1 MPELLQVA
9 DRILVMRQGRI
20 TGELPGRTTQEE
32 IMRYAAL
39 ERGGPFGMMQRLLPF
54 LSLIVLFVALAIASP
69 HFLTNTNLSSVVRQT
84 AVINIMALGMTMIII
99 TGGID
104 LSVGAILAMGGL
116 LGTMAHGKRRIRF
129 RRALLIGMLT
139 GLLWGLCNGL
149 LITRLRIAPFIVT
162 LGTLGIF
169 RGTDADH
176 LERPAGAPDPAAASR
191 SWAKATAGRAVR
203 ALDPGGVRGGDARH
217 PGAHAAGPLRVR
229 DRQQSGRR
237 RSTPGVPVTF
247 HTTAVYAIGGM
258 LTGLAGMIEASRLMT
273 GQPTAG
279 KGYELQA
286 IAAVV
291 IGGGS
296 LHGGE
301 GSVVGTLIG
310 AFIMGLLSNGSD
322 LLGVSPYLQQ
332 AIIGAVI
339 ILAVTVDE
347 LRKRR
352 LA

>member
-1 MPELLQVA
+1 MSQPAIEHAQSPPTSAKAGRELFVL
-9 DRILVMRQGRI
+9 
-20 TGELPGRTTQEE
+20 
-32 IMRYAAL
+32 
-39 ERGGPFGMMQRLLPF
+39 QRLLPF
-54 LSLIVLFVALAIASP
+54 LSLIILFVALAIASP
-69 HFLTNTNLSSVVRQT
+69 HFLTSTNLSSVVRQT

-116 LGTMAHGKRRIRF
+116 LGTMAMEKGLSIP
-129 RRALLIGMLT
+129 AGVLIGIVT
-139 GLLWGLCNGL
+139 GLACGFANGIM
-149 LITRLRIAPFIVT
+149 ITSLRIEPFIVT

-169 RGTDADH
+169 RGTTLIISNGLPVH
-176 LERPAGAPDPAAASR
+176 RIP
-191 SWAKATAGRAVR
+191 
-203 ALDPGGVRGGDARH
+203 
-217 PGAHAAGPLRVR
+217 
-229 DRQQSGRR
+229 QQFSFLGEGNLL
-237 RSTPGVPVTF
+237 GVPFVLWILVVCAIVTHVILEHTRLGRYTFAIGSNREAAIYAGIPVKF
-247 HTTAVYAIGGM
+247 HMTAVYAIGGM

-279 KGYELQA
+279 QGYELQA

-301 GSVVGTLIG
+301 GSVIGTLIG

-322 LLGVSPYLQQ
+322 LLGVSPYVQQ

-339 ILAVTVDE
+339 ILAVTLDE

-352 LA
+352 TKAA

>member
-1 MPELLQVA
+1 
-9 DRILVMRQGRI
+9 
-20 TGELPGRTTQEE
+20 
-32 IMRYAAL
+32 
-39 ERGGPFGMMQRLLPF
+39 MQRLLPF

-69 HFLTNTNLSSVVRQT
+69 HFLTETNLSSVVRQT
-84 AVINIMALGMTMIII
+84 AVINIMSLGMTIII
-99 TGGID
+99 IAGGID
-104 LSVGAILAMGGL
+104 LSVGAILAMSGVIGAMAMQWGL
-116 LGTMAHGKRRIRF
+116 PIPVGI
-129 RRALLIGMLT
+129 LIGILT
-139 GLLWGLCNGL
+139 GLFWGFVNGIL
-149 LITRLRIAPFIVT
+149 TTRLRIAPFIVT
-162 LGTLGIF
+162 LGTLGII
-169 RGTDADH
+169 RGLTLIITNGLPVHGVPQGFSFLGEGNLLGVPFVLWVLVVCALATHVILEHTRLGRYAYAIGSNPDA
-176 LERPAGAPDPAAASR
+176 
-191 SWAKATAGRAVR
+191 AVY
-203 ALDPGGVRGGDARH
+203 A
-217 PGAHAAGPLRVR
+217 
-229 DRQQSGRR
+229 
-237 RSTPGVPVTF
+237 GVPVGF
-247 HTTAVYAIGGM
+247 DTTTLYALGGM

-273 GQPTAG
+273 GQPAAG
-279 KGYELQA
+279 NGYELQA

-352 LA
+352 LV